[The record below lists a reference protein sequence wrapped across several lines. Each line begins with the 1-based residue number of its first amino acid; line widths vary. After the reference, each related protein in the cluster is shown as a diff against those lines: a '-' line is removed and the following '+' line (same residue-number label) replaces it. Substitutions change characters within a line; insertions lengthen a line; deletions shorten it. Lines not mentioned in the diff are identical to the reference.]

1 MELQEAVDRM
11 RGKPGTKVSI
21 YVSHKGSDPRRPDLT
36 RALVTYETVTS
47 KLLDNGVGYVRVSG
61 FSGTTTRDMM
71 AAIRAMKQLNGGT
84 LKGLILDV
92 RGNPGGL
99 LEQAI
104 QVSDAFVEEGTIV
117 TTVGVNGTLREP
129 KLARNDGGER
139 EFPMAGLIP
148 TESANANEIVA
159 GALQHPNPP
168 PLVGPQNFGKGT
180 RQSPYHFK
188 HPAPGPRRAPPP

>member
-1 MELQEAVDRM
+1 MDLQEAVDRM
-11 RGKPGTKVSI
+11 RGKPGTKVTI
-21 YVSHKGSDPRRPDLT
+21 YVSHKGAESRKLDVT

-47 KLLDNGVGYVRVSG
+47 KLLDNGIGYVRLSG

-71 AAIRAMKQLNGGT
+71 AAIKTMKAQNGGS
-84 LKGLILDV
+84 LRGLILDV

-139 EFPMAGLIP
+139 EFPMAGLLSSQAATP
-148 TESANANEIVA
+148 TRVRA
-159 GALQHPNPP
+159 GPP
-168 PLVGPQNFGKGT
+168 PH
-180 RQSPYHFK
+180 RH
-188 HPAPGPRRAPPP
+188 

>member
-1 MELQEAVDRM
+1 MMEETLTVRKVLKDTPAWEGGVKRGDVITQLGNDSTVSMELQEAVDRM

-21 YVSHKGSDPRRPDLT
+21 WVAHKGAEPKRLDLT

-47 KLLDNGVGYVRVSG
+47 KLLDNGVGYVRLSG

-71 AAIRAMKQLNGGT
+71 GAIRAMKAQNGGT
-84 LKGLILDV
+84 LRGLILDV

-129 KLARNDGGER
+129 KLARNDRGAR
-139 EFPMAGLIP
+139 RFPMAD
-148 TESANANEIVA
+148 V
-159 GALQHPNPP
+159 
-168 PLVGPQNFGKGT
+168 T
-180 RQSPYHFK
+180 RQ
-188 HPAPGPRRAPPP
+188 